1 MPLRDDAAMRLTTAR
16 YYTPSGRSIQALG
29 VSPDIVVE
37 QPRRNLDDDEGDT
50 SRSGRNE
57 ADLRGSLDNDSL
69 SKDEIRQIEEDRA
82 EAERAAK
89 LREDDYQL
97 TYAIDL
103 LKGLTALSMG
113 EWVNKLAPTVA
124 KAAFA

>member
-37 QPRRNLDDDEGDT
+37 QPRRKPDEDESDAT
-50 SRSGRNE
+50 RSGRSE

-69 SKDEIRQIEEDRA
+69 SEDEIRQIEADRE
-82 EAERAAK
+82 EADQAAQ

-97 TYAIDL
+97 AYAIDL
-103 LKGLTALSMG
+103 LKGLTALSLR
-113 EWVNKLAPTVA
+113 E
-124 KAAFA
+124 

>member
-1 MPLRDDAAMRLTTAR
+1 MRLTTAR

-37 QPRRNLDDDEGDT
+37 QPRRNMNEDESAS
-50 SRSGRNE
+50 SRSGRSE

-69 SKDEIRQIEEDRA
+69 SEDEVRQIEEDRA

-97 TYAIDL
+97 AYAIDL
-103 LKGLTALSMG
+103 LKGLTALSLS
-113 EWVNKLAPTVA
+113 E
-124 KAAFA
+124 